1 MLVSV
6 VSLLTLLAL
15 LFAPGDLRAA
25 SYDKKL
31 EFKKAGIL
39 QCVNVDQQAALY
51 GHRYQAPYPTPDWN
65 DGVYSL
71 LEDQTKRIYDLVKAN
86 SKEMN
91 IQNLYSEGLPVDM
104 KNYSTDV
111 ELVVYERGGLSPETV
126 QAVNGIEG
134 DEVVLNWLRD
144 NPREDWSALSDNI
157 KPIPRK
163 RPVDGKLRVAFVFG
177 EHSRELVSTEMG
189 EFFLKVLAESSTET
203 LLPLLNGD
211 SKLVKEV
218 LEALDNTVIHAV
230 PCENK
235 NGRRIVETPDPN
247 NGKAYLTSDPNLCHR
262 VNARIADPNRN
273 WPAKGGVLP
282 SDYKKATED
291 GPGASPLSEPES
303 RLIFRI
309 MHAVEP
315 QAVVNIH
322 SGMFGMFM
330 PPDYTPIM
338 VNSADSLAQLR
349 LQQYLNDKWL
359 DGKCSTGGGGHSVGY
374 VAYGTTNDFLRL
386 GFQIPSTQ
394 TWEIFGNQ
402 KAEYYDCFSLLNP
415 IGEAQ
420 LNEYLTRWTRLALEH
435 ISLLYKGLV
444 PGIRSPEGV
453 FSEEVAKLP
462 NPNAC
467 GLTRNH
473 IDAMDGLSD
482 IALGRGDRS
491 ERLRFVEEAMRT
503 TPTLILPEL
512 PNENLQHMT
521 SSAGFQQMEGTKT
534 AGSLEGRKLPRD
546 EGKDGN
552 SISNRVEP
560 KGASFLMMRSST
572 IMLFG
577 LLLLAVAL
585 VVFRKQQRRRAS
597 KPRRRYKVWDV
608 V

>member
-1 MLVSV
+1 MRRRGVAREMSVALCHLVY
-6 VSLLTLLAL
+6 LLSGLVAFLSGVHSQVLFQVDKQALFKEAGLLKCDTPMVGEHMDYL
-15 LFAPGDLRAA
+15 
-25 SYDKKL
+25 
-31 EFKKAGIL
+31 KA
-39 QCVNVDQQAALY
+39 
-51 GHRYQAPYPTPDWN
+51 PTPDWN
-65 DGVYSL
+65 GTYSL

-235 NGRRIVETPDPN
+235 NGRRIVETKDEDDKNVYHIPQELLDTGRRKPPN
-247 NGKAYLTSDPNLCHR
+247 QCQRANSR
-262 VNARIADPNRN
+262 FIDPNRN
-273 WPAKGGVLP
+273 WPAKWGNKP
-282 SDYKKATED
+282 YDYQPWQEYP
-291 GPGASPLSEPES
+291 GPEPLSEPES
-303 RLIFRI
+303 RLMFRI

-315 QAVVNIH
+315 HAVVNVH
-322 SGMFGMFM
+322 SGMHGMFL
-330 PPDYTPIM
+330 PPDYTPVM
-338 VNSADSLAQLR
+338 VNNAATLAQVR
-349 LQQYLNDKWL
+349 LQKYLNDKWMG
-359 DGKCSTGGGGHSVGY
+359 GKSSIGGAGYAVSY
-374 VAYGTTNDFLRL
+374 VAYGTFGEFMHN
-386 GFQIPSTQ
+386 GFQVKSPQ
-394 TWEIFGNQ
+394 TWEMYGN
-402 KAEYYDCFSLLNP
+402 EYAFKGACFSEFNP
-415 IGEAQ
+415 LVEDK
-420 LNEYLTRWTRLALEH
+420 LNEYVRNWTGVALEH
-435 ISLLYKGLV
+435 ISNLYKGLV

-467 GLTRNH
+467 GLTKNH

-482 IALGRGDRS
+482 IALGRGNRS
-491 ERLRFVEEAMRT
+491 ERLRFVEEAMENT
-503 TPTLILPEL
+503 AVLNMPTYKELFDKQNNVAEALAGGIHEEMGTQDIHGIPE
-512 PNENLQHMT
+512 EH
-521 SSAGFQQMEGTKT
+521 
-534 AGSLEGRKLPRD
+534 
-546 EGKDGN
+546 GK
-552 SISNRVEP
+552 
-560 KGASFLMMRSST
+560 
-572 IMLFG
+572 
-577 LLLLAVAL
+577 
-585 VVFRKQQRRRAS
+585 
-597 KPRRRYKVWDV
+597 
-608 V
+608 